1 MNEFVENTKLFTF
14 SRIWFGIFLLDF
26 YWRAKLPKLIAILT
40 DAMPAK
46 LELVISVSGAFLI
59 FLAAS
64 CIAVDACNQ
73 KNFVDTRTVKNLTLE
88 NTISMF
94 TF

>member
-1 MNEFVENTKLFTF
+1 MNEFVKKTNLFTF
-14 SRIWFGIFLLDF
+14 PRIWFGIFLLDF
-26 YWRAKLPKLIAILT
+26 YWRAKLPKLSAILT

-46 LELVISVSGAFLI
+46 LEIVISVLGAFLI

-73 KNFVDTRTVKNLTLE
+73 KNYVASHRNFGK
-88 NTISMF
+88 
-94 TF
+94 